1 MFYPCLQRKNV
12 DECLLYKEKNVDE
25 GLIYKRKNLD
35 ECLCVLMSAC
45 VLGQSVTMGT
55 LWCVASYQ
63 DSSQP
68 ARPVVFWTS
77 TNTPRHTGMLPTLTV
92 GSRHLG
98 FTDSG
103 IKYGTLVVYL

>member
-1 MFYPCLQRKNV
+1 LFYPCLQRKNV

-35 ECLCVLMSAC
+35 ECLCVLMSAY

-55 LWCVASYQ
+55 LWFAASYQ

-68 ARPVVFWTS
+68 AVPVVF
-77 TNTPRHTGMLPTLTV
+77 
-92 GSRHLG
+92 
-98 FTDSG
+98 
-103 IKYGTLVVYL
+103 